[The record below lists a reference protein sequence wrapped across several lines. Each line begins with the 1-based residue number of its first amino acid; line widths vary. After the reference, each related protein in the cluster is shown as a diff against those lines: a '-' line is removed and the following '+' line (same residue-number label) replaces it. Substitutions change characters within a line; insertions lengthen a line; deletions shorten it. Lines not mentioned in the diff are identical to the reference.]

1 MRGRGQRI
9 YGVHIVALLQNQA
22 ENRENKPQAVGSGE
36 TRLLNSVEK
45 ANKYFQG

>member
-1 MRGRGQRI
+1 MRSQGQRI
-9 YGVHIVALLQNQA
+9 YGGHIVTPLQNQA
-22 ENRENKPQAVGSGE
+22 KTEKTNLKHVGSVE